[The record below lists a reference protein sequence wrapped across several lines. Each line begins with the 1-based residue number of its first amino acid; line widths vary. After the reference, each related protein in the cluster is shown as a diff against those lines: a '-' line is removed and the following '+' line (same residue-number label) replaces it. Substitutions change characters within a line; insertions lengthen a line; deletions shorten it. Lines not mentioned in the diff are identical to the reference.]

1 MKRLSTTLVT
11 CFLAFTLTACSALE
25 NSRTMKQSMPLDF
38 VKITDSAGLVY
49 IGAYIKESQLQS
61 YLSQL
66 KQHKPQ
72 LFAELRESQIK
83 RDHGKFH
90 LTLINPYEYRD
101 LTEAQKAELT
111 KTANIAVELH
121 GLGSVS
127 KTNQSTFYVIA
138 TSERAQNLRRAVG
151 LKDKDFHIT
160 LGFTPSDIYDMRKD
174 ISTLVR

>member
-1 MKRLSTTLVT
+1 M
-11 CFLAFTLTACSALE
+11 
-25 NSRTMKQSMPLDF
+25 QLDF

-66 KQHKPQ
+66 EQHKPQ
-72 LFAELRESQIK
+72 MFAELREGQIK

-101 LTEAQKAELT
+101 LTDAQKAQLT
-111 KTANIAVELH
+111 KTENITVELH

-127 KTNQSTFYVIA
+127 KTSQSTFYVIA

-160 LGFTPSDIYDMRKD
+160 LGFTLNDIYDMRKD